1 MGDALD
7 IMQVA
12 GVGAAA
18 LVTEMVRSTWDSVR
32 GAMARI
38 LRRDGE
44 QGAGQVLDLI
54 DAARQQLVDIPDSE
68 RGTVEERLHRDLS
81 IQLAAFLQR
90 HPDAAQELQELADT
104 VQGADEGADTRTSV
118 HHNTNSQVVI
128 AGGAINASGG
138 FHYRAPEGGR

>member
-1 MGDALD
+1 
-7 IMQVA
+7 MQVA

-18 LVTEMVRSTWDSVR
+18 LVTEMVKSTWDSVR
-32 GAMARI
+32 GAVARI

-44 QGAGQVLDLI
+44 QGAGQVLQLI
-54 DAARQQLVDIPDSE
+54 DAARQQLVDSPEAE
-68 RGTVEERLHRDLS
+68 RAAVEERLRRDLL

-90 HPDAAQELQELADT
+90 HPDAAQELQELADK
-104 VQGADEGADTRTSV
+104 VQGADEGSGPRTSV

-138 FHYRAPEGGR
+138 FHYRTPEGGR

>member
-18 LVTEMVRSTWDSVR
+18 LVTEMVRNTWDSVR
-32 GAMARI
+32 GAVARI

-44 QGAGQVLDLI
+44 QGAGQVLQLI
-54 DAARQQLVDIPDSE
+54 DTARQQLVDSPESE
-68 RGTVEERLHRDLS
+68 RGTVEEQLRRDLL

-90 HPDAAQELQELADT
+90 HPDAAQELQELADK
-104 VQGADEGADTRTSV
+104 VQGDDEDSGARTSV

-138 FHYRAPEGGR
+138 FHYRTPEAGR